1 MTMNI
6 YEMAKFKAQFPT
18 AIFKCDDAFLAHVI
32 GFADALGKREE
43 LISKMRQMIFPT
55 FFGGDA
61 ITFVYADD
69 MASFYFMIYKKSDTV
84 TKKFEIR
91 SAYEKEVV
99 EIKEGGK
106 FLMNGGMIFHASYER
121 CPEAERVIS
130 PHQTCPGCGREAGEE
145 EQKEHRE
152 IRNYAKGSW
161 SIHT

>member
-18 AIFKCDDAFLAHVI
+18 AIFQCDDAFLAHVI

-43 LISKMRQMIFPT
+43 LINKMRQMISPT

-84 TKKFEIR
+84 AKF
-91 SAYEKEVV
+91 YEKEDEHLRDGEVQGVV

-106 FLMNGGMIFHASYER
+106 FLMNGGMIFHAS
-121 CPEAERVIS
+121 
-130 PHQTCPGCGREAGEE
+130 
-145 EQKEHRE
+145 
-152 IRNYAKGSW
+152 KGTW
-161 SIHT
+161 SITNTSDE